1 MMVRS
6 AKTSKRLYGFMSLG
20 PYPQS
25 LQLID
30 FQFNRSS
37 HVTNNICTD
46 KEPVFIMLPPPKN
59 KSTTFV

>member
-1 MMVRS
+1 MIIRS
-6 AKTSKRLYGFMSLG
+6 AKTWQRLYVFRV

-30 FQFNRSS
+30 FPFNRSS
-37 HVTNNICTD
+37 HATNNICTN

-59 KSTTFV
+59 ESTTFD